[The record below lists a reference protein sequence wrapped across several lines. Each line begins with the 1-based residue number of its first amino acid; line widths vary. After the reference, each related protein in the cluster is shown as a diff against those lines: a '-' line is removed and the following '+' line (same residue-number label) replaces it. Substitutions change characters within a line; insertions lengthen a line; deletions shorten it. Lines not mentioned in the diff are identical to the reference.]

1 MNISEYCFCKT
12 QLFINRLHCS
22 VRNGEFIS
30 VLLNMA
36 ENVSE
41 KNEASTNLNLT
52 ANTVVTQCS
61 KDRSENLWV
70 KLHGKHKLF
79 MVFPMAAD

>member
-1 MNISEYCFCKT
+1 
-12 QLFINRLHCS
+12 
-22 VRNGEFIS
+22 
-30 VLLNMA
+30 MA

-79 MVFPMAAD
+79 TVFPMTAD

>member
-1 MNISEYCFCKT
+1 
-12 QLFINRLHCS
+12 
-22 VRNGEFIS
+22 
-30 VLLNMA
+30 MA

-61 KDRSENLWV
+61 KDRSE
-70 KLHGKHKLF
+70 KLMGK
-79 MVFPMAAD
+79 AAWKTQVIYGVSNGS